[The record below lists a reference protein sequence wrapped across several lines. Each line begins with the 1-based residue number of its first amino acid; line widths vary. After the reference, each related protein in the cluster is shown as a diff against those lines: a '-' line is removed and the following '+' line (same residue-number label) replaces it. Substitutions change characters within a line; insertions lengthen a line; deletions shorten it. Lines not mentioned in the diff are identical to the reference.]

1 MSISKTKQASTRA
14 WRWAVLTMFFVNGA
28 IMANWVSR
36 IPQIQTTLAMSD
48 GTLGLV
54 LLWLAVGVLVALS
67 MAGGLIARFGSR
79 TVTIGGALLLA
90 ATMLPLGM
98 MPNPPA
104 LSFNLFLFGGAMS
117 LMDVAMNAQGVGVE
131 KTLKRPVMSSFH
143 AAYSIGGFVGA
154 MMGAA
159 IASLGIAPNLHFVMV
174 AILFSIVTL
183 LAAPALQRIE
193 TPDRSAPSEPVFR
206 LPDRIIW
213 PIGAVAFCS
222 AIGEGAMSDWS
233 GVYLKSVV
241 GTTAAAAAYGYA
253 AFSLTMTV
261 GRLMGDYLTTRS
273 SPALL
278 VRVGG
283 AIASLGVLLAILV
296 PQVGPVL
303 LGFAAVGAGLSI
315 VVPLAFS
322 VAGNVPG
329 LPSGA
334 AIAGVATIGYAG
346 FLAGPPII
354 GLLAELTS
362 LRIALLVVMLLTGTL
377 IFSGKSMQLKTPTAE
392 S

>member
-1 MSISKTKQASTRA
+1 
-14 WRWAVLTMFFVNGA
+14 A

-193 TPDRSAPSEPVFR
+193 IPDRSAPSEPVFR

>member
-193 TPDRSAPSEPVFR
+193 IPDRSAPSEPVFR